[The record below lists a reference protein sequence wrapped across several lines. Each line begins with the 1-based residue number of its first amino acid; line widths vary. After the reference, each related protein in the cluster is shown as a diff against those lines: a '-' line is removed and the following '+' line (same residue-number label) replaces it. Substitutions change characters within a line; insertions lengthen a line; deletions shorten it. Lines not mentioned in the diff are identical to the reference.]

1 MFLLHHQF
9 FISFQLMR
17 FIQID
22 FVPRFKTPH
31 TNAFFIQGM
40 FRTNFT
46 PPLRA
51 ACARRGHR
59 RKSPPQISSAGE
71 LHSQSCNLTGNFSLH
86 WSLVLESCI
95 GVLFSSLR
103 IWAYNKTR
111 HAPLLQTAVS
121 TLLLPPYEA
130 ASPPSARSQ
139 TCDLWSFS
147 LSAAVKQVAGGLGKE
162 KSNFLKR
169 K

>member
-31 TNAFFIQGM
+31 TNAFSIEGM

-59 RKSPPQISSAGE
+59 RKSPPQISLAGE

-103 IWAYNKTR
+103 IWAHNKTR

-121 TLLLPPYEA
+121 TLLLHHTRQPA
-130 ASPPSARSQ
+130 QWAVSLPSAQSQ
-139 TCDLWSFS
+139 TSDLWPFS
-147 LSAAVKQVAGGLGKE
+147 LSAAVKQVARG
-162 KSNFLKR
+162 
-169 K
+169 